1 MSLALLKKDQAMQS
15 LTFETTVPTDHQ
27 VQLPDDLPV
36 GVLVRVTV
44 ERLTDDPMA
53 EDYQPRTEIGR
64 LALAARKAYLEGGGE
79 LRSAEEISAEV
90 RTRRGGLSDE

>member
-1 MSLALLKKDQAMQS
+1 MQS
-15 LTFETTVPTDHQ
+15 LTFETKVPTDHQ

-36 GVLVRVTV
+36 GVLVRITV

-64 LALAARKAYLEGGGE
+64 LALAARKAYLASGGE
-79 LRSAEEISAEV
+79 LRSADEISEEV
-90 RTRRGGLSDE
+90 RRRRGGLSDE